1 MTPITRLLVANR
13 GEIARRIIRTAHEH
27 GIETVAV
34 FSDPDRGAPFVDE
47 ATYAVALGGST
58 SAESYLDAA
67 KVLDAA
73 RRAGADSVHP
83 GYGFLSENADFASA
97 AADVGLVWVGPTPES
112 MRAMALKVEAKRI
125 AAAAGVPLV
134 PGAELEPDLSEAD
147 LLTRGEQVG
156 YPVLVKASAGGGG

>member
-1 MTPITRLLVANR
+1 MTTSEPRRITRLLIANR
-13 GEIARRIIRTAHEH
+13 GEIARRIIRTCDEL

-34 FSDPDRGAPFVDE
+34 FSDPDRSAPYVDE

-73 RRAGADSVHP
+73 RRSGADAVHP
-83 GYGFLSENADFASA
+83 GYGFLSENPDFASA
-97 AADVGLVWVGPTPES
+97 VSDSGLVWVGPTPES

-125 AAAAGVPLV
+125 AADAGRTARARRRARRR
-134 PGAELEPDLSEAD
+134 PG
-147 LLTRGEQVG
+147 
-156 YPVLVKASAGGGG
+156 